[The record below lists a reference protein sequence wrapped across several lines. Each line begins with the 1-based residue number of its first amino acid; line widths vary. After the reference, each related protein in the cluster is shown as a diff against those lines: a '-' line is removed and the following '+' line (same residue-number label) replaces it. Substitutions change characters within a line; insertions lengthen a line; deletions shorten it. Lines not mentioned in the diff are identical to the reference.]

1 MIRRFEFIGG
11 NSAKFWEAS
20 VAGHEV
26 TVRYGRL
33 GSTGQGQVKSFASPQ
48 AAQNHADK
56 LVGEKLAKGY
66 REVAVC

>member
-11 NSAKFWEAS
+11 TFAKFWEVS
-20 VAGHEV
+20 TAGNDV

-33 GSTGQGQVKSFASPQ
+33 GSTGHGQDKSFASPQ
-48 AAQNHADK
+48 AAQNHAEK
-56 LVGEKLAKGY
+56 LVGEKLGKGY